1 MKHPRHTSL
10 ARFVLRTFL
19 WLPPCFAAWYFASR
33 YISAAAAAIASLFV
47 HGFAPGIVSAIEHP
61 GVELAFVTTIEVM
74 GAPGRAAFLVP
85 EVNPL
90 AYTYGLALFV
100 ALMLATRGK
109 AWKILAGAALLT
121 LFAGW
126 GIAFDF
132 LAHVGVKLGP
142 EIALQAG
149 LAGWR
154 SELVAL
160 GYQLGVLVLP
170 GLAPIALWAAFNLPF
185 IARITRGA
193 RIRRGS
199 HAAADRAAVSGPAPA
214 AHPTRSP

>member
-1 MKHPRHTSL
+1 MRPSRNRSL

-19 WLPPCFAAWYFASR
+19 WLPPCFALWYFTSR
-33 YISAAAAAIASLFV
+33 GISAAAAVVAELFV
-47 HGFAPGIVSAIEHP
+47 HGIAPGIVSAIEHP
-61 GVELAFVTTIEVM
+61 GVELAFVTTIEVV

-90 AYTYGLALFV
+90 AYTYGLALFL
-100 ALMLATRGK
+100 ALMLATRSNP
-109 AWKILAGAALLT
+109 WKILGGGALLM

-160 GYQLGVLVLP
+160 GYQLGVLVVP
-170 GLAPIALWAAFNLPF
+170 GLAPIVLWAAFNRAF
-185 IARITRGA
+185 IARLTRKS
-193 RIRRGS
+193 RG
-199 HAAADRAAVSGPAPA
+199 RVTK
-214 AHPTRSP
+214 HPDPLVATPPG

>member
-1 MKHPRHTSL
+1 MKPRRHASL

-19 WLPPCFAAWYFASR
+19 WLPPCFAAWYLGSR
-33 YISAAAAAIASLFV
+33 YVTAAAAAIAALFV
-47 HGFAPGIVSAIEHP
+47 HGFAPGVLTAIEHT
-61 GVELAFVTTIEVM
+61 GSELAFVTTLEVV

-109 AWKILAGAALLT
+109 PWKILAGAAMLT
-121 LFAGW
+121 FFQGW

-149 LAGWR
+149 LSGWR

-160 GYQLGVLVLP
+160 GYQLGVLVVP
-170 GLAPIALWAAFNLPF
+170 GLAPIALWAAFNRPF
-185 IARITRGA
+185 IARVTRAA
-193 RIRRGS
+193 RIRPGRPG
-199 HAAADRAAVSGPAPA
+199 GPDPA
-214 AHPTRSP
+214 GT

>member
-1 MKHPRHTSL
+1 MKSSRRGSL
-10 ARFVLRTFL
+10 ATFVLRTFL
-19 WLPPCFAAWYFASR
+19 WLPPCFAAWFLASR
-33 YISAAAAAIASLFV
+33 YVSAAAAAVASLFV

-61 GVELAFVTTIEVM
+61 GVELAFVTTIEVL

-90 AYTYGLALFV
+90 AYTYGFALFL
-100 ALMLATRGK
+100 ALMLATRSNP
-109 AWKILAGAALLT
+109 WKILGGAALLL

-170 GLAPIALWAAFNLPF
+170 GLAPIVLWAAFNRPF
-185 IARITRGA
+185 IARVTRA
-193 RIRRGS
+193 RRVMREPRGEG
-199 HAAADRAAVSGPAPA
+199 DRAGA
-214 AHPTRSP
+214 